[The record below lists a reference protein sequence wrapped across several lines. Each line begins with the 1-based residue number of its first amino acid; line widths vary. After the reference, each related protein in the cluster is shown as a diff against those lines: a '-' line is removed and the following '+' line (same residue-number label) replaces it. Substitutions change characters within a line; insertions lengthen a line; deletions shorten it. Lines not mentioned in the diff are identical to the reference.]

1 MWIVTLLGGV
11 RATVFTIATAAC
23 LVYIGILGY
32 QIDHCQTEYKAQ
44 TAELN
49 LAKANAEQL
58 LASNTSKDAAVA
70 DLRKELDRLTG
81 LQQEVQSARDAALT
95 ALATA
100 EKQRDKALADA
111 RTARS
116 TLYAHDAQSA
126 LWAQQPTA
134 RGITDQ
140 LRDLWAAAG
149 SRDQGSSDREAGPPV
164 RPDSAGAARSAA
176 ASTASAAGVHDCRD
190 GCFSNDQVLDAV
202 GACLTTLT
210 ETQDHL
216 RAIATLEATAI
227 AASHKPET

>member
-11 RATVFTIATAAC
+11 RATVFAIATAAC

-81 LQQEVQSARDAALT
+81 LQQEVQSARD
-95 ALATA
+95 
-100 EKQRDKALADA
+100 LADA